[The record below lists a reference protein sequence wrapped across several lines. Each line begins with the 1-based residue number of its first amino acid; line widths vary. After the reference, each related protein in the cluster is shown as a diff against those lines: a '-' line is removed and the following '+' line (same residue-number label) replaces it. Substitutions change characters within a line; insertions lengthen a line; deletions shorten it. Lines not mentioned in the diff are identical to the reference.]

1 MIIPVEGSNI
11 KSQRER
17 ESMSVCFVYVRC
29 VSTGNGITH
38 RSASLFFI
46 HLLSPH
52 LFVRLLGV
60 LAVVDVRGATQQ
72 HTKEEEEEALY
83 CEGEEGKICRLFLLA
98 YHRSNNSLS
107 LSLSLF
113 IHPWRFWLIRR
124 ERELWAFVL
133 CGRALVILWNV
144 IQSGRRRLA
153 SRAARGGFISGA
165 PSSQQRTRKT
175 RH

>member
-1 MIIPVEGSNI
+1 
-11 KSQRER
+11 
-17 ESMSVCFVYVRC
+17 MSVCFVYVRC

-107 LSLSLF
+107 LSLSLSLF
-113 IHPWRFWLIRR
+113 IHPWRF
-124 ERELWAFVL
+124 
-133 CGRALVILWNV
+133 
-144 IQSGRRRLA
+144 
-153 SRAARGGFISGA
+153 
-165 PSSQQRTRKT
+165 
-175 RH
+175 

>member
-17 ESMSVCFVYVRC
+17 ERESMSVCCVYVRC

-107 LSLSLF
+107 LF

-124 ERELWAFVL
+124 ER
-133 CGRALVILWNV
+133 AL
-144 IQSGRRRLA
+144 
-153 SRAARGGFISGA
+153 GFCA
-165 PSSQQRTRKT
+165 LRTRSRYIMKCHSVRSATT
-175 RH
+175 R

>member
-11 KSQRER
+11 KSQRE
-17 ESMSVCFVYVRC
+17 SMSVCCVYVRC

-107 LSLSLF
+107 LSLSLYTSLAL
-113 IHPWRFWLIRR
+113 LINTER
-124 ERELWAFVL
+124 ER
-133 CGRALVILWNV
+133 AL
-144 IQSGRRRLA
+144 
-153 SRAARGGFISGA
+153 GFCA
-165 PSSQQRTRKT
+165 LRTRSRYIMKCHSVRSATT
-175 RH
+175 R